1 MKIRIQGSK
10 EQCLGGIKRLQK
22 NTGILKIS
30 DFVPIR
36 NSQIGV
42 IYVEVKD

>member
-10 EQCLGGIKRLQK
+10 EQCLDGVKRLQK
-22 NTGILKIS
+22 NIGILKFS
-30 DFVPIR
+30 DFVPIK

-42 IYVEVKD
+42 IYVEIKD